1 MQKLRPRLTY
11 ANVIATLALFFAL
24 AGGAYAATQLP
35 KNSVGSKQLK
45 KNSVTAAKIKNGA
58 ITGTKIDLASLG
70 TVPSAVNSQTASS
83 ATRANSATNATNA
96 GHADSATNAGHAVSA
111 TSAGTAGTA
120 ANANAL
126 AGKPASAFA
135 SATTVRTATIQGDG
149 TIVAGLSD
157 GITQANIIGPHTPGS
172 GFYCIDG
179 LDPIPTAA
187 VATIGFGA
195 SPQGTV
201 YTDVTP
207 AGEPGCNVYVA
218 TYANGLAEDARFTL
232 LIH

>member
-1 MQKLRPRLTY
+1 MEKLRTRLTY
-11 ANVIATLALFFAL
+11 ANVIATLALFLAL
-24 AGGAYAATQLP
+24 GGGAYAATQLP

-58 ITGTKIDLASLG
+58 VTGAKVNLSSLG
-70 TVPSAVNSQTASS
+70 TVPSAVRSQT
-83 ATRANSATNATNA
+83 ATNAT
-96 GHADSATNAGHAVSA
+96 HADTAASAGSA
-111 TSAGTAGTA
+111 TSAGDAK
-120 ANANAL
+120 AL
-126 AGKPASAFA
+126 GGKPASAFA
-135 SATTVRTATIQGDG
+135 SATTVRTATVQADG
-149 TIVAGLSD
+149 TVVAARSD
-157 GITQANIIGPHTPGS
+157 GIAQTNIIGPHTPGS

-179 LDPIPTAA
+179 LNPVPTAA

-218 TYANGLAEDARFTL
+218 TYAAGVAADAPFIL

>member
-1 MQKLRPRLTY
+1 METLRTRLTY
-11 ANVIATLALFFAL
+11 ANVIATLALFLAL
-24 AGGAYAATQLP
+24 GGGAYAATRLP

-45 KNSVTAAKIKNGA
+45 KDSVTAAKIKNGTV
-58 ITGTKIDLASLG
+58 TGAKIDLSSLG
-70 TVPSAVNSQTASS
+70 TVPSAVHSQIAS
-83 ATRANSATNATNA
+83 NA
-96 GHADSATNAGHAVSA
+96 GHADSAA
-111 TSAGTAGTA
+111 SAGSAATA

-126 AGKPASAFA
+126 GGKPASAFA
-135 SATTVRTATIQGDG
+135 SATTVRTATVQADG
-149 TIVAGLSD
+149 TVVAARSD
-157 GITQANIIGPHTPGS
+157 GITQTNVVGPHTPGS

-179 LDPIPTAA
+179 LNPVPTAA

-218 TYANGLAEDARFTL
+218 TYAAGVAADTPFTL